1 MARKIICDICKNETT
16 ELVGKVF
23 FTPLGHGRG
32 RNNFANNYTH
42 HADVGVCC
50 AKRLLSGFNF
60 SPRKSAKEYAETR
73 RKAPLK

>member
-1 MARKIICDICKNETT
+1 MREIRCDICKKPTT

-50 AKRLLSGFNF
+50 AKRLLNSFNF
-60 SPRKSAKEYAETR
+60 TERKTAKEYAEGR
-73 RKAPLK
+73 RKAPVK